1 MFAMSQPLERA
12 LQRFCSRP
20 ADGDP
25 NGSVARADV
34 AGRVS
39 TAAFRAA
46 IGERMRNLERDMG
59 EIKGRV
65 NGLIFLV
72 AAAVIT
78 QLRVRVLAW

>member
-1 MFAMSQPLERA
+1 MFAMSRSLERA
-12 LQRFCSRP
+12 LQRFRSRP

-46 IGERMRNLERDMG
+46 MGERMRNLERDLG

-78 QLRVRVLAW
+78 QLLVRVMAW

>member
-12 LQRFCSRP
+12 LQRFRTPP

-25 NGSVARADV
+25 DGSVGRADV
-34 AGRVS
+34 DSRVS
-39 TAAFRAA
+39 TAAFRAV
-46 IGERMRNLERDMG
+46 IEERIRNLERDMG
-59 EIKGRV
+59 DIKNRV

-78 QLRVRVLAW
+78 QLLVRVLAW

>member
-1 MFAMSQPLERA
+1 MFAMSRPLERA
-12 LQRFCSRP
+12 LQRFRTPP

-25 NGSVARADV
+25 DESVGRADV

-46 IGERMRNLERDMG
+46 IEERMRNLERDMG
-59 EIKGRV
+59 DIKNRV

-72 AAAVIT
+72 AGTVIT
-78 QLRVRVLAW
+78 QLLVRVMAW